1 MSQEETSTEQLPHVL
16 VVDDSRLM
24 RVAVKK
30 ILKQDYRLS
39 EAVDGET
46 GWKALTSDDSIQ
58 VVISDLSMPNL
69 DGFGLLEKI
78 RTSANERIKNI
89 PVIIIAGAD
98 DDDVTKTR
106 ALDCGASDFITKP
119 FDSIQ
124 LRARTKS
131 HFEHD
136 QTSRKLTEVSTAL
149 EENTSIDPL
158 TGLAN
163 KRHFDEKG
171 LECIAFSK
179 RHGTTL
185 SVIRLDID
193 LFEKFF
199 VVFGRQPADS
209 VIKTISSILLSSLRK
224 EDTAARIG
232 LSKFALILVN
242 SNQMG
247 VANLANRIQK
257 EISEEVFGIPE
268 APVRLTVS
276 MGITSTETVL
286 DYDFNK
292 LISVANEQLAI
303 AISNGGNSI
312 ASAPEV
318 IAETKPTIQALPEE
332 AVLTQEAPAAESQTT
347 DVPDLEKAV
356 DMVSNSNQ
364 QDALVP
370 HLKILLNKMLPLLEF
385 CNERMGLDID
395 EMIEKLKKRL

>member
-46 GWKALTSDDSIQ
+46 GWEALIKDDSIQ

-78 RTSANERIKNI
+78 RTSADERIKNI
-89 PVIIIAGAD
+89 PVIIITGAE
-98 DDDVTKTR
+98 DDDVTRTR
-106 ALDCGASDFITKP
+106 ALDCGASDFVTKP
-119 FDSIQ
+119 FDSVQ
-124 LRARTKS
+124 LRARTRS
-131 HFEHD
+131 HAQHD

-163 KRHFDEKG
+163 KRHFEEKG

-179 RHGTTL
+179 RHGATI

-193 LFEKFF
+193 LFERFF
-199 VVFGRQPADS
+199 VTFGRQAADK

-247 VANLANRIQK
+247 VINLANRIQK
-257 EISEEVFGIPE
+257 EISEEVFGVPE
-268 APVRLTVS
+268 SPVRLSVS
-276 MGITSTETVL
+276 MGITSTDTVP
-286 DYDFNK
+286 DYDFNR
-292 LISVANEQLAI
+292 LMVIANEQLAI
-303 AISNGGNSI
+303 AINNGGNSI
-312 ASAPEV
+312 SSALD
-318 IAETKPTIQALPEE
+318 ATTDTETATIVPEE
-332 AVLTQEAPAAESQTT
+332 VAQEQKIPVTESLAI
-347 DVPDLEKAV
+347 DMPDLEKAV
-356 DMVSNSNQ
+356 AMISNSDQ
-364 QDALVP
+364 HEALVP
-370 HLKILLNKMLPLLEF
+370 HLKILLKKILPLLEF
-385 CNERMGLDID
+385 GNERMGLDVD
-395 EMIEKLKKRL
+395 EMIEKFKKRL